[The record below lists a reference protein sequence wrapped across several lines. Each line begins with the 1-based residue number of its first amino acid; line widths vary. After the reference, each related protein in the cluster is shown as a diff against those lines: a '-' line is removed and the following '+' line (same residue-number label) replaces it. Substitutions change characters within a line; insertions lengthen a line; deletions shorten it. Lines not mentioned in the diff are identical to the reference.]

1 MYLFKEM
8 EVPPMVSKTYLE
20 SLLSKQA
27 TKNTGSKSQLE
38 SVVMYLGVKP
48 KAHYANLKDSNGKN
62 IKDPQTGNAM
72 KEEVSDGDL
81 YTFSE
86 IGTSKMV
93 KVVYLS
99 ELPVEI
105 GTLYHVS
112 GLGYD
117 MRKSN
122 MLLIDEASE
131 IEVIEEE
138 V

>member
-1 MYLFKEM
+1 
-8 EVPPMVSKTYLE
+8 MVSKNYLE

-48 KAHYANLKDSNGKN
+48 KAHYANLKDSNG
-62 IKDPQTGNAM
+62 
-72 KEEVSDGDL
+72 DL

-93 KVVYLS
+93 KVVYIS
-99 ELPVEI
+99 DLPLEI

-131 IEVIEEE
+131 IEAIEEE